1 MWFLTTY
8 SAMVLRN
15 TISRCKKKNR
25 QLPAVKPAIR
35 CPSCGRPA
43 GVAAEMSWRNGKVVM
58 VEIWWVIWWDYILYS
73 NISGWWLSPTPLK
86 LWFIGD
92 ISRKITM
99 VYRWYIYI
107 LVGGWA
113 LKKNM
118 EWKSV
123 GMMTFPI
130 YMDKWK
136 MFQTFPNHESD
147 EIKEVD
153 I

>member
-1 MWFLTTY
+1 
-8 SAMVLRN
+8 
-15 TISRCKKKNR
+15 
-25 QLPAVKPAIR
+25 
-35 CPSCGRPA
+35 
-43 GVAAEMSWRNGKVVM
+43 MSWRNGKVVM

-113 LKKNM
+113 LKKKYGVEVSRDDDIPNIYGQMKNVPNISKPRIRWDKGGRHLEIYARNM
-118 EWKSV
+118 FIWYKFMLENPSIF
-123 GMMTFPI
+123 GSFSGRDMMRYDFYWFLI
-130 YMDKWK
+130 NRLDY
-136 MFQTFPNHESD
+136 
-147 EIKEVD
+147 I